1 MSAASPSVESLVRL
15 LIWVGGVAATVV
27 GSWASSKIHVYQ
39 ESRKAHLE
47 DIKQK
52 VFSFLSVMDLPNNME
67 CWSLIVLRS

>member
-1 MSAASPSVESLVRL
+1 MFAVSPSVESLVRL
-15 LIWVGGVAATVV
+15 LIYVGGAATTLV

-52 VFSFLSVMDLPNNME
+52 VCSPSVMDLPKNTDY
-67 CWSLIVLRS
+67 W